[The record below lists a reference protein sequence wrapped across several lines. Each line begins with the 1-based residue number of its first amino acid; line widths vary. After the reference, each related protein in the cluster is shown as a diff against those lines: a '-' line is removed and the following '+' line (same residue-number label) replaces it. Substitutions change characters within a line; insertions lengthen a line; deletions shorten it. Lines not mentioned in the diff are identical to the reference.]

1 MDDLQQL
8 VAAYRAGNLRARD
21 RLWTSHL
28 PLVRTVAARF
38 PHPPA
43 PLSPQDVADIATDAL
58 FAVLADEQ
66 KFDPSRADHV
76 GYLRR
81 TLTNAVLIE
90 IRRVTARG
98 RYQEDSVDAPIGTDG
113 LTLGDTIADP
123 TDGTGAAEARAMLA
137 RAYPSLL
144 PNQRR
149 HLALR
154 CQGHDL
160 EDVGRMTRRSKA
172 RAEATEREINGKVA
186 RVNAPFQNSSRK
198 TLRERRHVARRSFR
212 SPREEDDLIRRA
224 ATEAGVS
231 ESEWIRRAC
240 REYAAQSGHST
251 G

>member
-1 MDDLQQL
+1 MDDLGQL
-8 VAAYRAGNLRARD
+8 VTSYRAGNVRARNA
-21 RLWTSHL
+21 LWTSHL
-28 PLVRTVAARF
+28 PLIRTVARRF

-43 PLSPQDVADIATDAL
+43 PLSPQDVSDIATDAL
-58 FAVLADEQ
+58 FAVLADAE
-66 KFDPSRADHV
+66 KFDPSRRDHV

-98 RYQEDSVDAPIGTDG
+98 RYQEHSVDAPIGSDG

-123 TDGTGAAEARAMLA
+123 TDQAGAAEARAMLA

-154 CQGHDL
+154 CQGHGL
-160 EDVGRMTRRSKA
+160 EDVGRMTRRGKA

-186 RVNAPFQNSSRK
+186 RVNAPLQKQSRK
-198 TLRERRHVARRSFR
+198 TFRERHLVVRRSFR
-212 SPREEDDLIRRA
+212 APREEDDLIRQA
-224 ATEAGVS
+224 ADRAGVS